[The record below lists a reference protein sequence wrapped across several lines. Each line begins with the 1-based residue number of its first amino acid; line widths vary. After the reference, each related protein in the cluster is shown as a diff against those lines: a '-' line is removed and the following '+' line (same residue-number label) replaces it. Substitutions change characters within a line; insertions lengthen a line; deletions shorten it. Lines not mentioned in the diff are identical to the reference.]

1 MSSILPRRPLI
12 VLPLAVLSVVVVSH
26 LAGLTA
32 SPPGLFGDEAAFG
45 YNGWAIAHHGVDQY
59 GVAWPLFFRSF
70 GDYKGPV
77 GVYSEALL
85 TAFLPLIPFVVR
97 LPNAVAGVAL
107 AMVAGG
113 LGWRLTRSRAVALIL
128 LLEASFEPW
137 FFHLGRTMLEADL
150 FTPLCYVLALL
161 VLARDGERRLR
172 NCLVAGVSLGV
183 APFTA
188 QPARFFTLV
197 TVSVL
202 VLSFGGRIRGWR
214 LVALAIPP
222 LVATAVVIASGGQ
235 AVARLGMVSVFSGRS
250 VPDAVLFALTN
261 YPQYVG
267 PRLLFISGDSNLLL
281 SSGFGGLLF
290 LTAIP
295 PIVLGVIAAYRR
307 RHEPMARIAL
317 LGGLLAPIGPA
328 LTTTVSSR
336 RYVVALPFLL
346 ILLAFGWEALLPVLR
361 ARRWR
366 AAAAVALVVIVASA
380 YYLDYA
386 FVYPVRAAR
395 AFEAGQIEAI
405 TRAHDIADGHT
416 ILLFYGARDPSIQ
429 ALFALRPQP
438 GLADPL
444 SSVGVRLLT
453 RPDELATAQAG
464 EIIVLQAG
472 DPSPPPGATLLFE
485 ESVHGPSS
493 LLDWRESATVLV
505 RVYRAAA
512 QSGIP

>member
-1 MSSILPRRPLI
+1 MRSMPTPRPLI
-12 VLPLAVLSVVVVSH
+12 AFPLAIFIVVVVSH
-26 LAGLTA
+26 LAGLQA

-77 GVYSEALL
+77 GVYAVALL
-85 TAFLPLIPFVVR
+85 NAFLPLTPFIVR
-97 LPNAVAGVAL
+97 LPNALASIAL

-128 LLEASFEPW
+128 ILEASFEPW
-137 FFHLGRTMLEADL
+137 FFHLSRTMLEADL
-150 FTPLCYVLALL
+150 FSPLCYALALL

-172 NCLVAGVSLGV
+172 NCVAAGISLGV

-197 TVSVL
+197 MVGL
-202 VLSFGGRIRGWR
+202 LMLCFGVRIRGAR
-214 LVALAIPP
+214 LAALVVPP
-222 LVATAVVIASGGQ
+222 IVATAVVVAAGGETM
-235 AVARLGMVSVFSGRS
+235 ARLGMVSVFSGRS
-250 VPDAVLFALTN
+250 VIDGVLFALTN
-261 YPQYVG
+261 YPQYFG
-267 PRLLFISGDSNLLL
+267 PRLLFINGDGNLLL

-295 PIVLGVIAAYRR
+295 LIVLGLIAAYRR
-307 RHEPMARIAL
+307 RGEPMARIAL
-317 LGGLLAPIGPA
+317 LGSLLAPVGPA

-336 RYVVALPFLL
+336 RDVVALPFLL
-346 ILLAFGWEALLPVLR
+346 ILLAFGWEALLPILR
-361 ARRWR
+361 ASRWR
-366 AAAAVALVVIVASA
+366 VAAALALVVIAVSP

-405 TRAHDIADGHT
+405 TRAHDIAGGHT
-416 ILLFYGARDPSIQ
+416 VLLFSGARDPSIQ
-429 ALFALRPQP
+429 ALFALRPPP

-444 SSVGVRLLT
+444 GAVGVRLLT
-453 RPDELATAQAG
+453 RADDLATVQAG
-464 EIIVLQAG
+464 DIIVLQAG
-472 DPSPPPGATLLFE
+472 DPPPPAGAALLFE
-485 ESVHGPSS
+485 ESAQGPDS
-493 LLDWRESATVLV
+493 LPDWRESRTVLV
-505 RVYRAAA
+505 RVYRAAE
-512 QSGIP
+512 

>member
-1 MSSILPRRPLI
+1 MRSMPTPRPLI
-12 VLPLAVLSVVVVSH
+12 AFPLAIFIVVVVSH
-26 LAGLTA
+26 LAGLQA

-77 GVYSEALL
+77 GVYAVALL
-85 TAFLPLIPFVVR
+85 NAFLPLTPFIVR
-97 LPNAVAGVAL
+97 LPNALASIAL

-128 LLEASFEPW
+128 ILEASFEPW
-137 FFHLGRTMLEADL
+137 FFHLSRTMLEADL
-150 FTPLCYVLALL
+150 FSPLCYALALL

-172 NCLVAGVSLGV
+172 NCVAAGISLGV

-197 TVSVL
+197 MVGL
-202 VLSFGGRIRGWR
+202 LMLCFGVRIRGAR
-214 LVALAIPP
+214 LAALVVPP
-222 LVATAVVIASGGQ
+222 IVATAVVVAAGGETM
-235 AVARLGMVSVFSGRS
+235 ARLGMVSVFSGRS
-250 VPDAVLFALTN
+250 VIDGVLFALTN
-261 YPQYVG
+261 YPQYFG
-267 PRLLFISGDSNLLL
+267 PRLLFINGDGNLLL

-295 PIVLGVIAAYRR
+295 PIVLGLIAAYRR
-307 RHEPMARIAL
+307 RSEPMARVAL
-317 LGGLLAPIGPA
+317 LGSLLAPIGPA

-336 RYVVALPFLL
+336 RDVVALPFLL
-346 ILLAFGWEALLPVLR
+346 ILLVFGWEALLPILR
-361 ARRWR
+361 VSRWR
-366 AAAAVALVVIVASA
+366 VAAALALVLVAVSP

-405 TRAHDIADGHT
+405 TRAHDIAGGHT
-416 ILLFYGARDPSIQ
+416 VLLFYGARDPRIQ
-429 ALFALRPQP
+429 ALFALRPPP

-444 SSVGVRLLT
+444 GAVGVRLLT
-453 RPDELATAQAG
+453 RADDLATAQAG
-464 EIIVLQAG
+464 DIIVLQAG
-472 DPSPPPGATLLFE
+472 DPPPPAGATLLFE
-485 ESVHGPSS
+485 QSAQGPSS
-493 LLDWRESATVLV
+493 LLDWQQSRTVLV
-505 RVYRAAA
+505 RVYRAAE
-512 QSGIP
+512 

>member
-1 MSSILPRRPLI
+1 MRSMPTPRPLI
-12 VLPLAVLSVVVVSH
+12 AFPLAIFIVVVVSH
-26 LAGLTA
+26 LAGLQA

-77 GVYSEALL
+77 GVYAVALL
-85 TAFLPLIPFVVR
+85 NAFLPLTPFIVR
-97 LPNAVAGVAL
+97 LPNALASIAL

-128 LLEASFEPW
+128 ILEASFEPW
-137 FFHLGRTMLEADL
+137 FFHLSRTMLEADL
-150 FTPLCYVLALL
+150 FSPLCYALALL

-172 NCLVAGVSLGV
+172 NCVAAGISLGV

-197 TVSVL
+197 MVGL
-202 VLSFGGRIRGWR
+202 LMLCFGVRIRGAR
-214 LVALAIPP
+214 LAALVVPP
-222 LVATAVVIASGGQ
+222 IVATAVVVAAGGETM
-235 AVARLGMVSVFSGRS
+235 ARLGMVSVFSGRS
-250 VPDAVLFALTN
+250 VIDGVLFALTN
-261 YPQYVG
+261 YPQYFG
-267 PRLLFISGDSNLLL
+267 PRLLFINGDGNLLL

-295 PIVLGVIAAYRR
+295 PIVLGLIAAYRR
-307 RHEPMARIAL
+307 RSEPMARVAL
-317 LGGLLAPIGPA
+317 LGSLLAPIGPA

-336 RYVVALPFLL
+336 RDVVALPFLL
-346 ILLAFGWEALLPVLR
+346 ILLVFGWEALLPILR
-361 ARRWR
+361 VSRWR
-366 AAAAVALVVIVASA
+366 VAAALALVLVAVSP

-405 TRAHDIADGHT
+405 TRAHDIAGGHT
-416 ILLFYGARDPSIQ
+416 VLLFYGARDPRIQ
-429 ALFALRPQP
+429 ALFALRPPP

-444 SSVGVRLLT
+444 GAVGVRLLT
-453 RPDELATAQAG
+453 RADDLATAQAG
-464 EIIVLQAG
+464 DIIVLQVG
-472 DPSPPPGATLLFE
+472 DPPPPAGATLLFE
-485 ESVHGPSS
+485 QSAQGPSS
-493 LLDWRESATVLV
+493 LLDWQQSRTVLV
-505 RVYRAAA
+505 RVYRAAE
-512 QSGIP
+512 

>member
-1 MSSILPRRPLI
+1 MRSMPTPRPLI
-12 VLPLAVLSVVVVSH
+12 AFPLAIFIVVVVSH
-26 LAGLTA
+26 LAGLQA

-77 GVYSEALL
+77 GVYAVALL
-85 TAFLPLIPFVVR
+85 NAFLPLTPFIVR
-97 LPNAVAGVAL
+97 LPNALASIAL

-128 LLEASFEPW
+128 ILEASFEPW
-137 FFHLGRTMLEADL
+137 FFHLSRTMLEADL
-150 FTPLCYVLALL
+150 FSPLCYALALL

-172 NCLVAGVSLGV
+172 NCVAAGISLGV

-197 TVSVL
+197 MVGL
-202 VLSFGGRIRGWR
+202 LMLCFGVRIRGAR
-214 LVALAIPP
+214 LAALVVPP
-222 LVATAVVIASGGQ
+222 IVATAVVVAAGGETM
-235 AVARLGMVSVFSGRS
+235 ARLGMVSVFSGRS
-250 VPDAVLFALTN
+250 VIDGVLFALTN
-261 YPQYVG
+261 YPQYFG
-267 PRLLFISGDSNLLL
+267 PRLLFINGDGNLLL

-295 PIVLGVIAAYRR
+295 PIVLGLIAAYRR
-307 RHEPMARIAL
+307 RSEPMARVAL
-317 LGGLLAPIGPA
+317 LGSLLAPIGPA

-336 RYVVALPFLL
+336 RDVVALPFLL
-346 ILLAFGWEALLPVLR
+346 ILLVFGWEALLPILR
-361 ARRWR
+361 VSRWR
-366 AAAAVALVVIVASA
+366 VTAALALVLVAVSP

-405 TRAHDIADGHT
+405 TRAHDIAGGHT
-416 ILLFYGARDPSIQ
+416 VLLFYGARDPRIQ
-429 ALFALRPQP
+429 ALFALRPPP

-444 SSVGVRLLT
+444 GAVGVRLLT
-453 RPDELATAQAG
+453 RADDLATAQAG
-464 EIIVLQAG
+464 DIIVLQAG
-472 DPSPPPGATLLFE
+472 DPPPPAGATLLFE
-485 ESVHGPSS
+485 QSAQGPSS
-493 LLDWRESATVLV
+493 LLDWRQSRTVLV
-505 RVYRAAA
+505 RVYRAAE
-512 QSGIP
+512 

>member
-1 MSSILPRRPLI
+1 MRSMPTPRPLI
-12 VLPLAVLSVVVVSH
+12 AFPLAIFIVVVVSH
-26 LAGLTA
+26 LAGLQA

-77 GVYSEALL
+77 GVYAVALL
-85 TAFLPLIPFVVR
+85 NAFLPLTPFIVR
-97 LPNAVAGVAL
+97 LPNALASIAL

-128 LLEASFEPW
+128 ILEASFEPW
-137 FFHLGRTMLEADL
+137 FFHLSRTMLEADL
-150 FTPLCYVLALL
+150 FSPLCYALALL

-172 NCLVAGVSLGV
+172 NCVAAGISLGV

-197 TVSVL
+197 MVGL
-202 VLSFGGRIRGWR
+202 LMLCFGVRIRGAR
-214 LVALAIPP
+214 LAALVVPP
-222 LVATAVVIASGGQ
+222 IVATAVVVAAGGETM
-235 AVARLGMVSVFSGRS
+235 ARLGVVSVFSGRS
-250 VPDAVLFALTN
+250 VIDGVLFALTN
-261 YPQYVG
+261 YPQYFG
-267 PRLLFISGDSNLLL
+267 PRLLFINGDGNLLL

-295 PIVLGVIAAYRR
+295 PIVLGLIAAYRR
-307 RHEPMARIAL
+307 RSEPMARVAL
-317 LGGLLAPIGPA
+317 LGSLLAPIGPA

-336 RYVVALPFLL
+336 RDVVALPFLL
-346 ILLAFGWEALLPVLR
+346 ILLVFGWEALLPILR
-361 ARRWR
+361 VSRWR
-366 AAAAVALVVIVASA
+366 VTAALALVLVAVSP

-405 TRAHDIADGHT
+405 TRAHDIAGGHT
-416 ILLFYGARDPSIQ
+416 VLLFYGARDPRIQ
-429 ALFALRPQP
+429 ALFALRPPP

-444 SSVGVRLLT
+444 GAVGVRLLT
-453 RPDELATAQAG
+453 RADDLATAQAG
-464 EIIVLQAG
+464 DIIVLQVG
-472 DPSPPPGATLLFE
+472 DPPPPAGATLLFE
-485 ESVHGPSS
+485 QSAQGPSS
-493 LLDWRESATVLV
+493 LLDWRQSRTVLV
-505 RVYRAAA
+505 RVYRAAE
-512 QSGIP
+512 

>member
-1 MSSILPRRPLI
+1 MRSMPTPRPLI
-12 VLPLAVLSVVVVSH
+12 AFPLAIFIVVVVSH
-26 LAGLTA
+26 LAGLQA

-77 GVYSEALL
+77 GVYAVALL
-85 TAFLPLIPFVVR
+85 NAFLPLTPFIVR
-97 LPNAVAGVAL
+97 LPNALAGIAL

-128 LLEASFEPW
+128 ILEASFEPW
-137 FFHLGRTMLEADL
+137 FFHLSRTMLEADL
-150 FTPLCYVLALL
+150 FSPLCYALALL

-172 NCLVAGVSLGV
+172 NCVAAGISLGV

-197 TVSVL
+197 MVGL
-202 VLSFGGRIRGWR
+202 LMLCFGVRIRGAR
-214 LVALAIPP
+214 LAALVVPP
-222 LVATAVVIASGGQ
+222 IVATAVVVAAGGETM
-235 AVARLGMVSVFSGRS
+235 ARLGMVSVFSGRS
-250 VPDAVLFALTN
+250 VIDGVLFALTN
-261 YPQYVG
+261 YPQYFG
-267 PRLLFISGDSNLLL
+267 PRLLFINGDGNLLL

-295 PIVLGVIAAYRR
+295 PIVLGLIAAYRR
-307 RHEPMARIAL
+307 RSEPMARVAL
-317 LGGLLAPIGPA
+317 LGSLLAPIGPA

-336 RYVVALPFLL
+336 RDVVALPFLL
-346 ILLAFGWEALLPVLR
+346 ILLVFGWEALLPILR
-361 ARRWR
+361 VSRWR
-366 AAAAVALVVIVASA
+366 VAAALALVLVAVSP

-405 TRAHDIADGHT
+405 TRAHDIAGGHT
-416 ILLFYGARDPSIQ
+416 VLLFYGARDPRIQ
-429 ALFALRPQP
+429 ALFALRPPP

-444 SSVGVRLLT
+444 GAVGVRLLT
-453 RPDELATAQAG
+453 RADDLATAQAG
-464 EIIVLQAG
+464 DIIVLQVG
-472 DPSPPPGATLLFE
+472 DPPPPAGATLLFE
-485 ESVHGPSS
+485 QSAQGPSS
-493 LLDWRESATVLV
+493 LLDWQQSRTVLV
-505 RVYRAAA
+505 RVYRAAE
-512 QSGIP
+512 

>member
-1 MSSILPRRPLI
+1 MRSMPTPRPLI
-12 VLPLAVLSVVVVSH
+12 AFPLAIFIVVVVSH
-26 LAGLTA
+26 LAGLQA

-77 GVYSEALL
+77 GVYAVALL
-85 TAFLPLIPFVVR
+85 NAFLPLTPFIVR
-97 LPNAVAGVAL
+97 LPNALASIAL

-128 LLEASFEPW
+128 ILEASFEPW
-137 FFHLGRTMLEADL
+137 FFHLSRTMLEADL
-150 FTPLCYVLALL
+150 FSPLCYALALL

-172 NCLVAGVSLGV
+172 NCVAAGISLGV

-197 TVSVL
+197 MVGL
-202 VLSFGGRIRGWR
+202 LMLCFGVRIRGAR
-214 LVALAIPP
+214 LAALVVPP
-222 LVATAVVIASGGQ
+222 IVATAVVVAAGGETM
-235 AVARLGMVSVFSGRS
+235 ARLGVVSVFSGRS
-250 VPDAVLFALTN
+250 VIDGVLFALTN
-261 YPQYVG
+261 YPQYFG
-267 PRLLFISGDSNLLL
+267 PRLLFINGDGNLLL

-295 PIVLGVIAAYRR
+295 PIVLGLIAAYRR
-307 RHEPMARIAL
+307 RGEPMARVAL
-317 LGGLLAPIGPA
+317 LGSLLAPIGPA

-336 RYVVALPFLL
+336 RDVVALPFLL
-346 ILLAFGWEALLPVLR
+346 ILLVFGWEALLPILR
-361 ARRWR
+361 VSRWR
-366 AAAAVALVVIVASA
+366 VTAALALVLVAVSP

-405 TRAHDIADGHT
+405 TRAHDIAGGHT
-416 ILLFYGARDPSIQ
+416 VLLFYGARDPRIQ
-429 ALFALRPQP
+429 ALFALRPPP

-444 SSVGVRLLT
+444 GAVGVRLLT
-453 RPDELATAQAG
+453 RADDLATAQAG
-464 EIIVLQAG
+464 DIIVLQAG
-472 DPSPPPGATLLFE
+472 DPPPPAGATLLFE
-485 ESVHGPSS
+485 QSAQGPSS
-493 LLDWRESATVLV
+493 LLDWRESRTVLV
-505 RVYRAAA
+505 RVYRAAE
-512 QSGIP
+512 